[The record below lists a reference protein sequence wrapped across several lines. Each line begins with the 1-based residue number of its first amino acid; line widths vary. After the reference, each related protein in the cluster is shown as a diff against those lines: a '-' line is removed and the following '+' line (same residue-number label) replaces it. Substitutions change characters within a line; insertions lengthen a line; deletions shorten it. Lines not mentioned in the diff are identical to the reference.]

1 MIKAVDTMTDQRND
15 KAVQIATLAGGC
27 FWCIESALNMVNGI
41 ISAKPGYMGGHSTA
55 PTYEEVCTGKSG
67 HAEVVQLE
75 FDSTVISYREVLE
88 IFFSLHN
95 PTQLNRQGNDIGTQ
109 YRSEIFTHDDHQ
121 QEIALAIIEEIN
133 QEQLFDDSIV
143 TQVSPAVTFYCGED
157 YHHDYFKNNPENQY
171 CQAVVSPKLAKFRKT
186 FVAKLK

>member
-1 MIKAVDTMTDQRND
+1 MT
-15 KAVQIATLAGGC
+15 VQLNEKPLQTATLAGGC
-27 FWCIESALNMVNGI
+27 FWCIESALNMVKGI
-41 ISAKPGYMGGHSTA
+41 ITAKPGYMGGQSTA
-55 PTYEEVCTGKSG
+55 PTYEEVCTGRSG
-67 HAEVVQLE
+67 HAEVVQLQ
-75 FDSTVISYREVLE
+75 FDSDVISFREILE

-109 YRSEIFTHDDHQ
+109 YRSEVFTHDAQ
-121 QEIALAIIEEIN
+121 QQAVALAIIDEIN

-157 YHHDYFKNNPENQY
+157 YHQNYFKNNPENQY